1 MGKFLR
7 LINGLPVMQDEA
19 STLPPY
25 DESIYYN
32 SGLAAN
38 TNITLPNSG
47 SFTDNAAKDLL
58 VILND
63 RVVEVTRDFDVVG
76 SGPTYTQIKFI
87 YDLTSD
93 SVVRFKKYV

>member
-19 STLPPY
+19 AGAAAY
-25 DESIYYN
+25 DESIYYA

-47 SFTDNAAKDLL
+47 SYGDSSAKDLL

-76 SGPTYTQIKFI
+76 AGPTFTQIKFI
-87 YDLTSD
+87 YDLNDD
-93 SVVRFKKYV
+93 SVVRFRKNI